1 MYDNIQDI
9 IQSVQTFRRLLMK
22 KESNNSNIEK
32 MLDIDSELTTYDKDG
47 KLNQGVEIMALSK
60 IVTNPNQPRKKF
72 DENLLQELASSI
84 KNYGVI
90 QPIIVCPVGD
100 DTYEIVAGE
109 RRYRASKLAGNTT
122 VPVII
127 RKLSSKQRK
136 EIALIENLQRQD
148 LNPIEEA
155 QAYKALIDEYGFT
168 QEQLAD
174 RLGKSRPVITN
185 SLRLLNLNPVVI
197 DMVING
203 RLSAG
208 HARCLSSI
216 KDYIVQNT
224 YAIAACD
231 KQLSVRQLEIMV
243 RNYLNP
249 KNKNRKIP
257 EIPIELKDLA
267 NIMQKKFGTKVN
279 AVGTN
284 NKGRIYIDYY
294 TPEDLDRIYEIL
306 AKIK

>member
-1 MYDNIQDI
+1 
-9 IQSVQTFRRLLMK
+9 MK
-22 KESNNSNIEK
+22 KESNGSNIEK
-32 MLDIDSELTTYDKDG
+32 MLDIDEQITTYDKEG
-47 KLNQGVEIMALSK
+47 KLSEGVELMSLAK
-60 IVTNPNQPRKKF
+60 IITNPNQPRKKF
-72 DENLLQELASSI
+72 DQNLLEELAASI

-90 QPIIVCPVGD
+90 QPIIVCPVGE

-109 RRYRASKLAGNTT
+109 RRYRASKIAGNTT

-127 RKLSSKQRK
+127 KKLSAKQRK

-197 DMVING
+197 EMVING

-249 KNKNRKIP
+249 KNKDKKVAELP
-257 EIPIELKDLA
+257 VELKDLA

-294 TPEDLDRIYEIL
+294 TAEDLDRIYDIL

>member
-1 MYDNIQDI
+1 
-9 IQSVQTFRRLLMK
+9 MK
-22 KESNNSNIEK
+22 KESNGSNIEK
-32 MLDIDSELTTYDKDG
+32 MLDIDDKITSYDKEG
-47 KLNQGVEIMALSK
+47 NLTEGVELMSLAK
-60 IVTNPNQPRKKF
+60 IITNPNQPRKKF
-72 DENLLQELASSI
+72 DEILLNELAASI

-109 RRYRASKLAGNTT
+109 RRYRASKIAGNTT

-127 RKLSSKQRK
+127 KKLSTKQRK

-249 KNKNRKIP
+249 KNKEKKVTELP
-257 EIPIELKDLA
+257 VELKDLA

-284 NKGRIYIDYY
+284 NKGRIFIDYY
-294 TPEDLDRIYEIL
+294 TAEDLDRIYDIL

>member
-32 MLDIDSELTTYDKDG
+32 MLDVDSELTTYDKDG
-47 KLNQGVEIMALSK
+47 KLNHGVEIMALSK

>member
-1 MYDNIQDI
+1 
-9 IQSVQTFRRLLMK
+9 MK
-22 KESNNSNIEK
+22 KESNGSNIEK
-32 MLDIDSELTTYDKDG
+32 MLDIDEQITTYDKEG
-47 KLNQGVEIMALSK
+47 KLSEGVEIMSLAK
-60 IVTNPNQPRKKF
+60 IITNPNQPRKKF
-72 DENLLQELASSI
+72 DQNLLEELAASI

-109 RRYRASKLAGNTT
+109 RRYRASKIAGNTT

-127 RKLSSKQRK
+127 KKLSAKQRK

-197 DMVING
+197 EMVING

-249 KNKNRKIP
+249 KNKNKKVAELP
-257 EIPIELKDLA
+257 VELKDLA

-294 TPEDLDRIYEIL
+294 TAEDLDRIYDIL

>member
-1 MYDNIQDI
+1 
-9 IQSVQTFRRLLMK
+9 
-22 KESNNSNIEK
+22 
-32 MLDIDSELTTYDKDG
+32 MLDIDEQITSYDKDG
-47 KLNQGVEIMALSK
+47 KLTEGVELMSLAK
-60 IVTNPNQPRKKF
+60 IITNPNQPRKKF
-72 DENLLQELASSI
+72 DENLLEELAASI

-127 RKLSSKQRK
+127 KKLSSKQRK

-249 KNKNRKIP
+249 KNKDKKVVELP
-257 EIPIELKDLA
+257 VELKDLA

-294 TPEDLDRIYEIL
+294 TAEDLDRIYDIL

>member
-1 MYDNIQDI
+1 MLMTKDN
-9 IQSVQTFRRLLMK
+9 ST
-22 KESNNSNIEK
+22 IEK
-32 MLDIDSELTTYDKDG
+32 MLDIDSDLTSYDKDG
-47 KLNQGVEIMALSK
+47 NLNAGVDILPINK

-72 DENLLQELASSI
+72 DQDLLDELAASI

-90 QPIIVCPVGD
+90 QPIIVSPVGD
-100 DTYEIVAGE
+100 NYEIVAGE
-109 RRYRASKLAGNTT
+109 RRYRANKIAGNTT
-122 VPVII
+122 IPVII
-127 RKLSSKQRK
+127 KNLTRKQIK

-155 QAYKALIDEYGFT
+155 QAYKALIDEYDFT
-168 QEQLAD
+168 QDQLAQ

-185 SLRLLNLNPVVI
+185 ALRLLNLNPIVI
-197 DMVING
+197 DMVISG

-231 KQLSVRQLEIMV
+231 KKLSVHQLEVMV
-243 RNYLNP
+243 SNYLNP
-249 KNKNRKIP
+249 NKKQKKVQ
-257 EIPIELKDLA
+257 EQSVELKDLA
-267 NIMQKKFGTKVN
+267 NIMNRKFGTKVY
-279 AVGTN
+279 AVGNN

-294 TPEDLDRIYEIL
+294 STADLDRIFEIM
-306 AKIK
+306 AKIKD

>member
-1 MYDNIQDI
+1 
-9 IQSVQTFRRLLMK
+9 MK
-22 KESNNSNIEK
+22 KESNGSNIEK
-32 MLDIDSELTTYDKDG
+32 MLDIDEQITSYDKDG
-47 KLNQGVEIMALSK
+47 KLTQGVELMSLAK
-60 IVTNPNQPRKKF
+60 IITNPNQPRKKF
-72 DENLLQELASSI
+72 DENLLEELAASI

-109 RRYRASKLAGNTT
+109 RRYRASKIAGNTT

-127 RKLSSKQRK
+127 KKLSSKQRK

-249 KNKNRKIP
+249 KKSNKKP
-257 EIPIELKDLA
+257 TELPVELKDLA

-284 NKGRIYIDYY
+284 NKGRIFIDYY
-294 TPEDLDRIYEIL
+294 TAEDLDRIYDIL

>member
-1 MYDNIQDI
+1 
-9 IQSVQTFRRLLMK
+9 
-22 KESNNSNIEK
+22 
-32 MLDIDSELTTYDKDG
+32 MLDIDEQITTYDKEG
-47 KLNQGVEIMALSK
+47 KLSEGVELMSLAK
-60 IVTNPNQPRKKF
+60 IITNPNQPRKKF
-72 DENLLQELASSI
+72 DQNLLEELAASI

-109 RRYRASKLAGNTT
+109 RRYRASKIAGNTT

-127 RKLSSKQRK
+127 KKLSAKQRK

-197 DMVING
+197 EMVING

-249 KNKNRKIP
+249 KNKDKKVAELP
-257 EIPIELKDLA
+257 VELKDLA

-294 TPEDLDRIYEIL
+294 TAEDLDRIYDIL

>member
-1 MYDNIQDI
+1 M
-9 IQSVQTFRRLLMK
+9 T
-22 KESNNSNIEK
+22 KENSTIEK
-32 MLDIDSELTTYDKDG
+32 MLDIDSEFTSYDKDG
-47 KLNQGVEIMALSK
+47 NLNAGVELIPVSK

-72 DENLLQELASSI
+72 DQNLLDELAESI
-84 KNYGVI
+84 KNYGII
-90 QPIIVCPVGD
+90 QPIVVTPVGD
-100 DTYEIVAGE
+100 DNYEIVAGE
-109 RRYRASKLAGNTT
+109 RRYRANKIVGNTT
-122 VPVII
+122 IPAIVRNLT
-127 RKLSSKQRK
+127 RKQIK

-155 QAYKALIDEYGFT
+155 QAYKALIDEYDFT
-168 QEQLAD
+168 QDQLAQ

-185 SLRLLNLNPVVI
+185 ALRLLNLNPVVT
-197 DMVING
+197 DMVISG

-231 KQLSVRQLEIMV
+231 KKLSVHQLEVMV
-243 RNYLNP
+243 SNYLNP
-249 KNKNRKIP
+249 NKKQKKVQ
-257 EIPIELKDLA
+257 EQSVELKDLA
-267 NIMQKKFGTKVN
+267 NIMNRKFGTKVY
-279 AVGTN
+279 AVGNN

-294 TPEDLDRIYEIL
+294 STADLDRIFEIM

>member
-1 MYDNIQDI
+1 
-9 IQSVQTFRRLLMK
+9 MK
-22 KESNNSNIEK
+22 KESNGSNIEK
-32 MLDIDSELTTYDKDG
+32 MLDIDDKITSYDKEG
-47 KLNQGVEIMALSK
+47 NLTEGVELMSLAK
-60 IVTNPNQPRKKF
+60 IITNPNQPRKKF
-72 DENLLQELASSI
+72 DETLLNELAASI

-109 RRYRASKLAGNTT
+109 RRYRASKIAGNTT

-127 RKLSSKQRK
+127 KKLSTKQRK

-197 DMVING
+197 DMVINS

-249 KNKNRKIP
+249 KNKEKKVTELP
-257 EIPIELKDLA
+257 VELKDLA

-284 NKGRIYIDYY
+284 NKGRIFIDYY
-294 TPEDLDRIYEIL
+294 TAEDLDRIYDIL

>member
-1 MYDNIQDI
+1 
-9 IQSVQTFRRLLMK
+9 MK
-22 KESNNSNIEK
+22 KESNGSNIEK
-32 MLDIDSELTTYDKDG
+32 MLDIDEQITTYDKEG
-47 KLNQGVEIMALSK
+47 KLSEGVEIMSLAK
-60 IVTNPNQPRKKF
+60 IITNPNQPRKKF
-72 DENLLQELASSI
+72 DQNLLEELAASI

-109 RRYRASKLAGNTT
+109 RRYRASKIAGNTT

-127 RKLSSKQRK
+127 KKLSAKQRK

-197 DMVING
+197 EMVING

-249 KNKNRKIP
+249 KNKEKKVAELP
-257 EIPIELKDLA
+257 VELKDLA

-294 TPEDLDRIYEIL
+294 TAEDLDRIYDIL

>member
-1 MYDNIQDI
+1 
-9 IQSVQTFRRLLMK
+9 
-22 KESNNSNIEK
+22 
-32 MLDIDSELTTYDKDG
+32 
-47 KLNQGVEIMALSK
+47 
-60 IVTNPNQPRKKF
+60 
-72 DENLLQELASSI
+72 
-84 KNYGVI
+84 
-90 QPIIVCPVGD
+90 
-100 DTYEIVAGE
+100 
-109 RRYRASKLAGNTT
+109 
-122 VPVII
+122 
-127 RKLSSKQRK
+127 
-136 EIALIENLQRQD
+136 
-148 LNPIEEA
+148 
-155 QAYKALIDEYGFT
+155 
-168 QEQLAD
+168 
-174 RLGKSRPVITN
+174 
-185 SLRLLNLNPVVI
+185 
-197 DMVING
+197 MVING

-249 KNKNRKIP
+249 KNKNKKVAELP
-257 EIPIELKDLA
+257 VELKDLA

-294 TPEDLDRIYEIL
+294 TAEDLDRIYDIL

>member
-1 MYDNIQDI
+1 
-9 IQSVQTFRRLLMK
+9 MK

-32 MLDIDSELTTYDKDG
+32 MLDVDSELTTYDKDG
-47 KLNQGVEIMALSK
+47 KLNHGVEIMALSK

>member
-1 MYDNIQDI
+1 
-9 IQSVQTFRRLLMK
+9 
-22 KESNNSNIEK
+22 
-32 MLDIDSELTTYDKDG
+32 MLDVDSELTTYDKDG

>member
-1 MYDNIQDI
+1 
-9 IQSVQTFRRLLMK
+9 MK
-22 KESNNSNIEK
+22 KESNGSNIEK
-32 MLDIDSELTTYDKDG
+32 MLDIDEQITSYDKDG
-47 KLNQGVEIMALSK
+47 KLTEGVELMSLAK
-60 IVTNPNQPRKKF
+60 IITNPNQPRKKF
-72 DENLLQELASSI
+72 DENLLEELAASI
-84 KNYGVI
+84 RNYGVI

-109 RRYRASKLAGNTT
+109 RRYRASKIAGNTT

-127 RKLSSKQRK
+127 KKLSSKQRK

-224 YAIAACD
+224 YAI
-231 KQLSVRQLEIMV
+231 V
-243 RNYLNP
+243 LNCP
-249 KNKNRKIP
+249 
-257 EIPIELKDLA
+257 
-267 NIMQKKFGTKVN
+267 
-279 AVGTN
+279 
-284 NKGRIYIDYY
+284 
-294 TPEDLDRIYEIL
+294 
-306 AKIK
+306 

>member
-1 MYDNIQDI
+1 
-9 IQSVQTFRRLLMK
+9 
-22 KESNNSNIEK
+22 
-32 MLDIDSELTTYDKDG
+32 MLDIDEQITTYDKEG
-47 KLNQGVEIMALSK
+47 KLSEGVEIMSLAK
-60 IVTNPNQPRKKF
+60 IITNPNQPRKKF
-72 DENLLQELASSI
+72 DQNLLEELAASI

-109 RRYRASKLAGNTT
+109 RRYRASKIAGNTT

-127 RKLSSKQRK
+127 KKLSAKQRK

-197 DMVING
+197 EMVING

-249 KNKNRKIP
+249 KNKNKKVAELP
-257 EIPIELKDLA
+257 VELKDLA

-294 TPEDLDRIYEIL
+294 TAEDLDRIYDIL

>member
-1 MYDNIQDI
+1 
-9 IQSVQTFRRLLMK
+9 
-22 KESNNSNIEK
+22 
-32 MLDIDSELTTYDKDG
+32 MLDIDEQITSYDKEG
-47 KLNQGVEIMALSK
+47 KLTEGVELMSLAK
-60 IVTNPNQPRKKF
+60 IITNPNQPRKKF
-72 DENLLQELASSI
+72 DENLLEELAASI

-127 RKLSSKQRK
+127 KKLSSKQRK

-249 KNKNRKIP
+249 KKTEKKVAELP
-257 EIPIELKDLA
+257 VELKDLA

-284 NKGRIYIDYY
+284 NKGRIFIDYY
-294 TPEDLDRIYEIL
+294 TAEDLDRIYDIL